1 MKKMLSIMGAGL
13 VLAGIASAAVY
24 EETFTVTTNAVVT
37 SGILPISGT
46 LDKIEVIQASAA
58 VTNSIVVAT
67 YSGTTAVDTILTLTD
82 LAGNKVVRP
91 RVIGTTTAGVNLAG
105 VAAGGTNTSAAATT
119 VLVANYE
126 APYVAGNVKAVL
138 TANAANAAVSSTITL
153 RFYFKRD

>member
-1 MKKMLSIMGAGL
+1 MKKMTGIMVAALVVAG
-13 VLAGIASAAVY
+13 VARAAVY
-24 EETFTVTTNAVVT
+24 EETFTVTTNAAVT
-37 SGILPISGT
+37 SAILPISGT
-46 LDKIEVIQASAA
+46 IDKIEVIQASAA

-91 RVIGTTTAGVNLAG
+91 RVIGTTTAGVNLA
-105 VAAGGTNTSAAATT
+105 AAANGTNDYTAGT

-138 TANAANAAVSSTITL
+138 TANAANAAVASTITL